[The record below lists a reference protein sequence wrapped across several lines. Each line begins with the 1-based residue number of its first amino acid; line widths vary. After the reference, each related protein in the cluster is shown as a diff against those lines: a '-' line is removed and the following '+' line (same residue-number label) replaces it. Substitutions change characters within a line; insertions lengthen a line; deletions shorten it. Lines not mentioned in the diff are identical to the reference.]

1 MPGIGYSLLAASLAA
16 LLVPAVA
23 GPAQAGPPLVQD
35 HYSAEFDELLPGP
48 GGSFCGGLVD
58 VPLHTEIDG
67 YFSIKER
74 ASSGQ
79 VYFADR
85 FRSTL
90 VYTNPETGL
99 TYTVVRVRQM
109 NDLRLT
115 DNGDGTLTLV
125 GLSTGAL
132 FTYGPNGE
140 RLDIRAGLSRETFL
154 VDTNG
159 TADPFDDELTPVG
172 DPVTAG
178 LDTTTDFCTDFFAA
192 TQA

>member
-1 MPGIGYSLLAASLAA
+1 MPRNRYSLLAAALAA
-16 LLVPAVA
+16 LLVPAFA
-23 GPAQAGPPLVQD
+23 GPAQAGPPPVQD

-48 GGSFCGGLVD
+48 GGYFCGGLVD
-58 VPLHTEIDG
+58 VPLRTEIDG

-74 ASSGQ
+74 ASNGLL
-79 VYFADR
+79 YFADR

-125 GLSTGAL
+125 GLATGAL
-132 FTYGPNGE
+132 FTYGPDGE

-154 VDTNG
+154 VDTKG
-159 TADPFDDELTPVG
+159 TADPIDDELTPVG
-172 DPVTAG
+172 HPVTAG
-178 LDTTTDFCTDFFAA
+178 LDTTTDFCTDFFEA
-192 TQA
+192 TQG

>member
-1 MPGIGYSLLAASLAA
+1 MPRNGYPLLAAALAA
-16 LLVPAVA
+16 LLVPAMA
-23 GPAQAGPPLVQD
+23 GPAQAGPPPVQD

-67 YFSIKER
+67 YFSVKER
-74 ASSGQ
+74 ASSGLP
-79 VYFADR
+79 YFADR

-90 VYTNPETGL
+90 VYTNPDTGL
-99 TYTVVRVRQM
+99 TYTVVRVRQIK
-109 NDLRLT
+109 DLRLT

-132 FTYGPNGE
+132 FAYGPDGE
-140 RLDIRAGLSRETFL
+140 RLDIRAGMSRDTFL
-154 VDTNG
+154 VDTKG

-178 LDTTTDFCTDFFAA
+178 LDTTSDFCTDFFEA
-192 TQA
+192 TQG

>member
-1 MPGIGYSLLAASLAA
+1 MPRNRYPLLAAALAA
-16 LLVPAVA
+16 LLVPALA
-23 GPAQAGPPLVQD
+23 GPAQAAPPPVQD

-48 GGSFCGGLVD
+48 GGWFCGGLVD

-74 ASSGQ
+74 ASNELL
-79 VYFADR
+79 YFADR

-90 VYTNPETGL
+90 AYTNPETGL
-99 TYTVVRVRQM
+99 TYTVVRDRQM
-109 NDLRLT
+109 KDLRLT

-132 FTYGPNGE
+132 FTYGPDGE

-154 VDTNG
+154 VDTMG
-159 TADPFDDELTPVG
+159 TADPIDDVLTPVG

-178 LDTTTDFCTDFFAA
+178 LDTTTDFCTDFFEA
-192 TQA
+192 TQG

>member
-1 MPGIGYSLLAASLAA
+1 M
-16 LLVPAVA
+16 
-23 GPAQAGPPLVQD
+23 
-35 HYSAEFDELLPGP
+35 
-48 GGSFCGGLVD
+48 D

-74 ASSGQ
+74 ASNGLL
-79 VYFADR
+79 YFADR

-99 TYTVVRVRQM
+99 TYTVVRDRQM
-109 NDLRLT
+109 KDLRLT

-132 FTYGPNGE
+132 FTYGPDGE

-154 VDTNG
+154 VDTKG
-159 TADPFDDELTPVG
+159 TADPIDDELTPVG

-178 LDTTTDFCTDFFAA
+178 LDTTTDFCTDFFEA
-192 TQA
+192 TQG